1 MDNDAFRDTY
11 RAVNERFCP
20 YEKTILTGNGG
31 CSLARK
37 FCIAEREGVQCD
49 SSPGAGR
56 LSGPARSPETPGPLR
71 AQVDRH
77 PQRPA
82 PQQGHAHPG
91 RRTARTVRG
100 LGAGRARPQLH
111 RGHQRH
117 GGGVDPAFGTLDALP
132 YSLILREIAHYQPRK
147 RQGRVRDEDSARHRR
162 QFRSGSRHRSG
173 LAAAGWRVGLVARD
187 RARGEAALAEIQ
199 SATGNPHLQL
209 FVADLA
215 SQAEVRA
222 LAESVLQHFD
232 ALHLLVNNAGTAFRE
247 RRLSPDGIE
256 RALAV
261 NHLAPFLLTHRL
273 LDRLTASAP
282 AQIINVGTRMNTAMD
297 LDDWNWERRPYR
309 MMAAYGQSKLG
320 NLHFTF
326 ELARRLAGT
335 GVRVNCVFP
344 GVFRSNLGGTDGAQ
358 GLFWRL
364 VDRLIGWALPTPERA
379 ARGVLRLASTT
390 PWRRSPAPISGM
402 GGRSRRRPRHAI
414 PRLNR
419 RVWALSLAATGLQT
433 HQATSDS
440 DSLDSLE

>member
-1 MDNDAFRDTY
+1 M
-11 RAVNERFCP
+11 
-20 YEKTILTGNGG
+20 KTALVTGAN
-31 CSLARK
+31 S
-37 FCIAEREGVQCD
+37 
-49 SSPGAGR
+49 
-56 LSGPARSPETPGPLR
+56 
-71 AQVDRH
+71 
-77 PQRPA
+77 
-82 PQQGHAHPG
+82 
-91 RRTARTVRG
+91 G
-100 LGAGRARPQLH
+100 LGRA
-111 RGHQRH
+111 
-117 GGGVDPAFGTLDALP
+117 
-132 YSLILREIAHYQPRK
+132 IA
-147 RQGRVRDEDSARHRR
+147 QGLS
-162 QFRSGSRHRSG
+162 
-173 LAAAGWRVGLVARD
+173 AAGWRVGLVARD
-187 RARGEAALAEIQ
+187 RARGEAALAEIR

-256 RALAV
+256 CALAV

-379 ARGVLRLASTT
+379 ARGVLRLAVDDSLAQVAGAYLWNGRPIQT
-390 PWRRSPAPISGM
+390 PAQARDPE
-402 GGRSRRRPRHAI
+402 
-414 PRLNR
+414 LNR
-419 RVWALSLAATGLQT
+419 RVWTLSLAATGLGDT
-433 HQATSDS
+433 SSHQ
-440 DSLDSLE
+440 